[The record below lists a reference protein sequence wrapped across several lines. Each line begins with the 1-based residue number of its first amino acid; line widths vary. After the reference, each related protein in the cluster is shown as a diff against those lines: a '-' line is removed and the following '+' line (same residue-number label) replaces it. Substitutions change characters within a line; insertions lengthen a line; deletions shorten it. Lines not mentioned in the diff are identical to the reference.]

1 MSYCCCRLI
10 HLPLLNFLLGF
21 PIQLLGL
28 ALLPYFGVKYLVEK
42 DSIKSDAGDAFVSVL
57 PPCLYQETLSTVN
70 IHVFK
75 AIHCMSRIRQ
85 AYRPLLL
92 IILT

>member
-1 MSYCCCRLI
+1 MITTSLLLEPYSSNNLISYCCCRLI

-42 DSIKSDAGDAFVSVL
+42 DSIKSDAGDAFVSVPSTL
-57 PPCLYQETLSTVN
+57 LVSRDIEHCEHSCLQGN
-70 IHVFK
+70 
-75 AIHCMSRIRQ
+75 
-85 AYRPLLL
+85 P
-92 IILT
+92 